1 MDNWLVYILQ
11 CSDNTMY
18 CGVTNNLEKRLEAHK
33 SGKGSKYV
41 RAHLPFRLAAKS
53 PMMSKS
59 EAMKLEYSVKR
70 APKKDKIAMVG
81 LVDDNKT

>member
-1 MDNWLVYILQ
+1 M
-11 CSDNTMY
+11 
-18 CGVTNNLEKRLEAHK
+18 
-33 SGKGSKYV
+33 

-59 EAMKLEYSVKR
+59 EAMRLEYSVKR
-70 APKKDKIAMVG
+70 APKKDKIEMVG